1 MHIKRLRLR
10 NFRNYLSLDVSFQ
23 PGFHLLLG
31 DNGQGK
37 SNLLEAIYLLS
48 TLRSFRGSPNTQ
60 MISSGQKGYFV
71 GGIAQSDRENEV
83 RIYWSAKEK
92 KLSLNGHIISK
103 MSEYYGTIRS
113 IVFCAEDIQLVKG
126 APDARRRYLDFLLA
140 QTDSDYLNLIQR
152 YGRALRARNAILKQ
166 NPIDRNI
173 LDSFSNELVLAGN
186 EITNRRE
193 VLLKK
198 ILPFIQNCYEQ
209 IAGKDAEKIN
219 ISYYPS
225 TLGNMSVQ
233 LAQSLGKEKSLGYT
247 LVGPHRDD
255 IEFFQNGL
263 SVAKCASEG
272 QKRTWAI
279 SLKMAQTEYLLSVHN
294 IMPIILIDDVMG
306 ELDAKRRK
314 GFLPL
319 LNRIA
324 NNHGQMFMTCTE
336 ENWPEEL
343 SVNMLRW
350 KINNGQISS

>member
-83 RIYWSAKEK
+83 RVYWSAKEK

-103 MSEYYGTIRS
+103 MSEYNGTIRS

-126 APDARRRYLDFLLA
+126 APDGRRRYLDFLLA

-173 LDSFSNELVLAGN
+173 LDSFSNELVLTGN

-198 ILPFIQNCYEQ
+198 ILPFI
-209 IAGKDAEKIN
+209 
-219 ISYYPS
+219 
-225 TLGNMSVQ
+225 
-233 LAQSLGKEKSLGYT
+233 
-247 LVGPHRDD
+247 
-255 IEFFQNGL
+255 
-263 SVAKCASEG
+263 
-272 QKRTWAI
+272 
-279 SLKMAQTEYLLSVHN
+279 
-294 IMPIILIDDVMG
+294 
-306 ELDAKRRK
+306 
-314 GFLPL
+314 
-319 LNRIA
+319 
-324 NNHGQMFMTCTE
+324 
-336 ENWPEEL
+336 
-343 SVNMLRW
+343 
-350 KINNGQISS
+350 